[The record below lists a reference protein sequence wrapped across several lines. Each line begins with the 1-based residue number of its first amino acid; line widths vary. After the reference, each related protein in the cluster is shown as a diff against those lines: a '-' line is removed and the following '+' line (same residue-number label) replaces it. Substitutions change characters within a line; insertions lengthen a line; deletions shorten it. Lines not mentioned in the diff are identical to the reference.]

1 MDEKKIILMSKL
13 AIEEKCSIVKDKRI
27 TSYFSEDY
35 IYINNFKTRLMVMI
49 VTVMI
54 IFIFTFFKIQIGGE
68 LPTTI
73 EEVVLEYILPYGS
86 VLIGTLVV
94 YSALSSQVYR
104 KRYNAALNRMNS
116 YKQNLKA
123 LEAYESSTQ
132 EEGDRK

>member
-1 MDEKKIILMSKL
+1 
-13 AIEEKCSIVKDKRI
+13 
-27 TSYFSEDY
+27 
-35 IYINNFKTRLMVMI
+35 
-49 VTVMI
+49 
-54 IFIFTFFKIQIGGE
+54 
-68 LPTTI
+68 
-73 EEVVLEYILPYGS
+73 YILPYGS

>member
-35 IYINNFKTRLMVMI
+35 IYINNFKTRLLVMI

-73 EEVVLEYILPYGS
+73 EEVVL
-86 VLIGTLVV
+86 
-94 YSALSSQVYR
+94 
-104 KRYNAALNRMNS
+104 
-116 YKQNLKA
+116 
-123 LEAYESSTQ
+123 
-132 EEGDRK
+132 

>member
-35 IYINNFKTRLMVMI
+35 IYINNFKTRLLVMI